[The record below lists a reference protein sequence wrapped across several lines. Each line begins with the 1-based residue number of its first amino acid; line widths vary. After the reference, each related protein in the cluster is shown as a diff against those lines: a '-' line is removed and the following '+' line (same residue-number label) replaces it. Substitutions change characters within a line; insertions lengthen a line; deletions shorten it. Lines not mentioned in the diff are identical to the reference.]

1 MIAATRNGNTLEV
14 RVSTKAFTLIE
25 LLVSVTIVTILLAVI
40 FPLLSR
46 AKWEGHFAAST
57 NNLRQ
62 IYAGTMLYI
71 ADTDG
76 YYPHNR
82 NSEGYLLRYDPEVT
96 VRTLPTD
103 SPSPK
108 RLIDS
113 LVTYTG
119 SREVFFFTADPIAR
133 QRKMGGFINHEH
145 TSYYYR
151 ALPTAYFTNS
161 DHGWPMVTRE
171 GDVFGT
177 GILWSDPLAIVD
189 GYSWPKHIA
198 LFENGSV
205 KGCPLLTDP

>member
-1 MIAATRNGNTLEV
+1 MPDLRKSP
-14 RVSTKAFTLIE
+14 RAFTLIE
-25 LLVSVTIVTILLAVI
+25 LLVSVTIVTILLAIV

-46 AKWEGHFAAST
+46 AKWETHFASST

-82 NSEGYLLRYDPEVT
+82 NAEPYLLKYDPEVT

-119 SREVFFFTADPIAR
+119 SRDVFFFSADPIAR
-133 QRKMGGFINHEH
+133 QRKMGGFINHEQ
-145 TSYYYR
+145 TSYLYH
-151 ALPTAYFTNS
+151 ALPTAYFTNP

-171 GDVFGT
+171 GDVFGI
-177 GILWSDPLAIVD
+177 GRLWTDPLTTID
-189 GYSWPKHIA
+189 GLLYPKSLA
-198 LFENGSV
+198 LLENGSIKSYPV
-205 KGCPLLTDP
+205 PEY